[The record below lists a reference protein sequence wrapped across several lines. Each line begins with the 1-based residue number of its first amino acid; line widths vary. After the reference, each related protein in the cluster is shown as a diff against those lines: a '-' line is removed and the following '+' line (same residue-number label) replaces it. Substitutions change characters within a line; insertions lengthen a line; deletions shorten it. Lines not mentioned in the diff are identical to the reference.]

1 MSLRQKPVHRRI
13 KTKDYMLINR
23 QRIYLPLSFLFM
35 FSLLTSCFDE
45 KLETNAKEGY
55 VTITGINTRSYAGSK
70 PGDGID
76 DKVETL
82 RILAF
87 DKATNV
93 CKSNAFY
100 YGAAL
105 TGTTLQ
111 HPIKQGEYNFIFL
124 CNEPLH
130 QDIQTLLDGINH
142 YDDVKSIAYPAEFFN
157 SDHVIPMIAENRGVK
172 SIGRRKNRN
181 K

>member
-23 QRIYLPLSFLFM
+23 QRIYLPL
-35 FSLLTSCFDE
+35 FDE
-45 KLETNAKEGY
+45 KLETNVKEGH
-55 VTITGINTRSYAGSK
+55 VTITGINTRSYAGSE

-124 CNEPLH
+124 CNEPH
-130 QDIQTLLDGINH
+130 RSNRLL
-142 YDDVKSIAYPAEFFN
+142 V
-157 SDHVIPMIAENRGVK
+157 
-172 SIGRRKNRN
+172 
-181 K
+181 